1 MLQFIQSCW
10 SNYLGVAEVANVA
23 DVAEVADVDEA
34 VEVADVD
41 QAEQVVPVILLVT
54 QESWLVTL
62 AYTPGAFDWGVN
74 FQFEHSTGEGESIF
88 NF

>member
-23 DVAEVADVDEA
+23 DVAEVADV
-34 VEVADVD
+34 VDVD

-62 AYTPGAFDWGVN
+62 AYTPGAFD
-74 FQFEHSTGEGESIF
+74 
-88 NF
+88 

>member
-23 DVAEVADVDEA
+23 DVAEVADVVD
-34 VEVADVD
+34 VVDVADVD

-62 AYTPGAFDWGVN
+62 AYTPGAFDWGA
-74 FQFEHSTGEGESIF
+74 IF
-88 NF
+88 NFQAQISFLIFLI

>member
-10 SNYLGVAEVANVA
+10 SNYLGVAEVG
-23 DVAEVADVDEA
+23 DVDE
-34 VEVADVD
+34 VGEVADVD

-62 AYTPGAFDWGVN
+62 AYTPGAFD
-74 FQFEHSTGEGESIF
+74 
-88 NF
+88 

>member
-1 MLQFIQSCW
+1 MLQFIKSCW

-23 DVAEVADVDEA
+23 EVADVVD
-34 VEVADVD
+34 VVDVADVD

-62 AYTPGAFDWGVN
+62 AYTPGAFD
-74 FQFEHSTGEGESIF
+74 
-88 NF
+88 

>member
-10 SNYLGVAEVANVA
+10 SNYLGVADVAEVVDVA
-23 DVAEVADVDEA
+23 DVADVA
-34 VEVADVD
+34 

-62 AYTPGAFDWGVN
+62 AYTPGAFD
-74 FQFEHSTGEGESIF
+74 
-88 NF
+88 

>member
-10 SNYLGVAEVANVA
+10 SNYLGVADVAEVVDVA
-23 DVAEVADVDEA
+23 DVA
-34 VEVADVD
+34 

-62 AYTPGAFDWGVN
+62 AYTPGAFDWGG
-74 FQFEHSTGEGESIF
+74 FSIF